1 MKYSSIQMLERKNSY
16 EKASILLNAMN
27 DYSYGQNLKDNLRII
42 DVYCSDYMNDLLL
55 PSGNVGTPLAL
66 ALETHNFT
74 TAKYIIDNQDRFDI
88 SLSEVA
94 LDEENQKVINL
105 GEELD
110 LALSYFNEGFERK
123 NIEFHKRV
131 FGEEAYNVQLARF
144 ENQVQAINSI
154 KAMVSSPI
162 KK

>member
-66 ALETHNFT
+66 AL
-74 TAKYIIDNQDRFDI
+74 
-88 SLSEVA
+88 
-94 LDEENQKVINL
+94 DEENQKVINL

-154 KAMVSSPI
+154 KAMVSSHI
-162 KK
+162 KKWV